1 MKLPEVTFNSIQ
13 EAETER
19 ARLLVEIQGIDAQLG
34 DTPMGS
40 VSPRSPYHAWRRRA
54 LAAKAHL
61 AAEFQV
67 VKLWMKQHRV
77 ASPSGKTPF
86 VLVRDAAELLRRLQ
100 GDGVDLDEL
109 EVRLV
114 VELEE
119 YAMQVRE
126 EGLTT

>member
-1 MKLPEVTFNSIQ
+1 MKLPKVTFNSIQ
-13 EAETER
+13 
-19 ARLLVEIQGIDAQLG
+19 
-34 DTPMGS
+34 
-40 VSPRSPYHAWRRRA
+40 
-54 LAAKAHL
+54 
-61 AAEFQV
+61 
-67 VKLWMKQHRV
+67 MKQHRV